1 MGMANRE
8 ETTKWEFPTL
18 TEELTNG
25 KSRETHNFASD
36 NNDAKEAQI
45 HSIHTLSLL
54 LYCKHIQIE
63 EYMWRVF

>member
-18 TEELTNG
+18 TEELTNV

-45 HSIHTLSLL
+45 HSIHTFVSIIIL
-54 LYCKHIQIE
+54 
-63 EYMWRVF
+63 